1 MCSSLRGLDE
11 FWTRS
16 LGGALQLFGVALV
29 AIDLHM
35 AMAKYRGHKNI
46 FELIARWWDQFID
59 RFRRREPLEA
69 VIGSASGLLGNLTMQ
84 ARGVVERDPSDMT
97 VEEQLAELFRRYQ
110 QTKTELRATNADLRK
125 LRETHHT
132 DVERVTGQLRD
143 VDQRLVRTAMYI
155 EAGNGRRRLAG
166 VLCVFFGIV
175 LATWSAELGDGALLV
190 GLAWAVSMLLT
201 LPVPELGE
209 APS

>member
-1 MCSSLRGLDE
+1 MDE

-35 AMAKYRGHKNI
+35 AMAKYRGRQNV
-46 FELIARWWDQFID
+46 FEVIAKWWRHLID
-59 RFRRREPLEA
+59 RLRGRVQIKA
-69 VIGSASGLLGNLTMQ
+69 VSGSASAMAGNVTVN
-84 ARGVVERDPSDMT
+84 ARGLVERDPSDMT
-97 VEEQLAELFRRYQ
+97 IEEQLAELFDRHRQ
-110 QTKTELRATNADLRK
+110 MKTELQATNADLRK
-125 LRETHHT
+125 LRETHHK
-132 DVERVTGQLRD
+132 DVDRVTGQLRD

-166 VLCVFFGIV
+166 VLCVGFGIV
-175 LATWSAELGDGALLV
+175 LATWPVELGNGALLV

-201 LPVPELGE
+201 LLVPELGE
-209 APS
+209 SPA

>member
-1 MCSSLRGLDE
+1 MDE

-29 AIDLHM
+29 AIDLHI
-35 AMAKYRGHKNI
+35 AMAKYRGRHNV
-46 FELIARWWDQFID
+46 FEMISRWWRQLVD
-59 RFRRREPLEA
+59 RLRGRVRINA
-69 VIGSASGLLGNLTMQ
+69 VSGSAAMASGNATVT
-84 ARGVVERDPSDMT
+84 ARGTVERDPSDMT
-97 VEEQLAELFRRYQ
+97 IEEQLAELFRRHQ
-110 QTKTELRATNADLRK
+110 QTKTELQATNADLRK
-125 LRETHHT
+125 LREMHHK

-175 LATWSAELGDGALLV
+175 LATWPVELGNGALLV
-190 GLAWAVSMLLT
+190 GLTWAVSMLLA
-201 LPVPELGE
+201 LLVPELGE
-209 APS
+209 SPS